1 VIILTKPTYLIV
13 RSTNHVGLSQNTSIW
28 PADLVFSSVGLS
40 SCITTYDMEFCKPS
54 LVIVSVLSILFVCF
68 VHSFFAYKF
77 AEKSTI
83 YQQLAMLCSLYI
95 YPPRICNHR
104 RKTHFTAHLSTL
116 LLCLHL
122 RPLLVF
128 TGQNDAPGRLLPNT
142 GQNRMFQGFPFWT
155 G

>member
-1 VIILTKPTYLIV
+1 MVILTKPTYLIV

-40 SCITTYDMEFCKPS
+40 SCITTWSTTTWSSASLLSSLSQFSSSYSYVFCF
-54 LVIVSVLSILFVCF
+54 LFLLTNL
-68 VHSFFAYKF
+68 
-77 AEKSTI
+77 TI

-128 TGQNDAPGRLLPNT
+128 TGQNDAPGRPLPNT